1 MVMKHQLAAL
11 AAGVVALLLAL
22 LEPAAAAGLKF
33 TTDDLASDASLWELY
48 ERWGARAT
56 M

>member
-11 AAGVVALLLAL
+11 AAGVVAL